1 MSLVRLYTSTKA
13 IRPVSLFF
21 HFLGVELILALSA
34 EEDLVEY
41 VQQLLNQRSNKPTP
55 ARTTLKAAVRTVLQ
69 WHTTKAKPGLEA
81 KANLLGS
88 DEALAMVMGKIGGLL
103 PS

>member
-1 MSLVRLYTSTKA
+1 MGLARLYTSTRA
-13 IRPVSLFF
+13 IRPVSLFL
-21 HFLGVELILALSA
+21 HFLKFELIQLFA

-41 VQQLLNQRSNKPTP
+41 AQQLLSQRSNRPSP

-69 WHTTKAKPGLEA
+69 WHTTKAKPGLDA

>member
-1 MSLVRLYTSTKA
+1 MGLVRLYTSTRA

-21 HFLGVELILALSA
+21 HFLRFELIQLFA

-41 VQQLLNQRSNKPTP
+41 VQQVLSQRSNRITP
-55 ARTTLKAAVRTVLQ
+55 ARTTLKAAVRTVLH
-69 WHTTKAKPGLEA
+69 WHTTKVKPGLEA

-88 DEALAMVMGKIGGLL
+88 DEALAIVMGKIGGLL